1 MNYKRLFIPNGLI
14 FLTIVTN
21 NRIPI
26 LIDNIALLIQ
36 AYKNVRKYYNFE
48 LVAYSIQPEHIHCI
62 IKPLD
67 IHSYPKIVKSFKY
80 SFTKLFKVG
89 LVKPTYYNY
98 DKIWQNR
105 YWEHTIRDEE
115 DLNNHLNYIHYNPV
129 KHNSVKSVKDWEY
142 SSFKQFVR
150 KNLYDIN
157 WGSNKDIEDI
167 IDMNFE

>member
-21 NRIPI
+21 SRISI

-36 AYKNVRKYYNFE
+36 AYKNVRKYYDFE

-67 IHSYPKIVKSFKY
+67 INTYPKIVKSFKY

-89 LVKPTYYNY
+89 LVKPTYNC
-98 DKIWQNR
+98 DKI
-105 YWEHTIRDEE
+105 
-115 DLNNHLNYIHYNPV
+115 
-129 KHNSVKSVKDWEY
+129 
-142 SSFKQFVR
+142 
-150 KNLYDIN
+150 
-157 WGSNKDIEDI
+157 
-167 IDMNFE
+167 